1 MRLREMEADRER
13 IINEARARVQLA
25 RERVRVARQM
35 VRNNMPITSAMADV

>member
-25 RERVRVARQM
+25 RERVRVAKQM
-35 VRNNMPITSAMADV
+35 VRNNMPITSAMVDG